1 MRELH
6 RGSGK
11 PRADKLKLME
21 VARAFSTYVETGAFL
36 AQKGAELNYMLKYKP
51 REVLQTLFDYSVRY
65 GGR

>member
-1 MRELH
+1 
-6 RGSGK
+6 
-11 PRADKLKLME
+11 ME